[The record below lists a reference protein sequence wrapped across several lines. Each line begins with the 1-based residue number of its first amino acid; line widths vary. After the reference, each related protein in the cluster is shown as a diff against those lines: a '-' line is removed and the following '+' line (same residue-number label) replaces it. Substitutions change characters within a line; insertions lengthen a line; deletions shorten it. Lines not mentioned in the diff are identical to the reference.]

1 MVQPPVAQ
9 IPPSAPRPR
18 RRWYFVGLGVFLACL
33 VAGGVV
39 AALLVVAGAKKGG
52 DFHRLSDGTRL
63 TLPAGDSK
71 YLYATGD
78 EADRVDVPVCRT
90 SGPGTLRL
98 GMMRSSQTMT
108 KDGVTWV
115 AVARLHVPVSG
126 TYTVDCPPDDSYAIG
141 NSAFGVLGRVFGGI
155 GAFFGLA
162 LLGFLAGGTIAL
174 VTLVRRSG
182 DRRRRQAPAGTA
194 TAYPQPPH
202 R

>member
-1 MVQPPVAQ
+1 MMQSPP
-9 IPPSAPRPR
+9 IPIPARDLRPR

-52 DFHRLSDGTRL
+52 DFHRLADGNRL
-63 TLPAGDSK
+63 TLPAGDGK
-71 YLYATGD
+71 YLYAQSF
-78 EADRVDVPVCRT
+78 EADPATPPACDA
-90 SGPGTLRL
+90 SGPGTVRFSA
-98 GMMRSSQTMT
+98 MQSAQTLT
-108 KDGVTWV
+108 KNGVIWL
-115 AVARLHVPVSG
+115 AVARLHVSTTG
-126 TYTVDCPPDDSYAIG
+126 RYTVTCPQGTDYAIG

-162 LLGFLAGGTIAL
+162 LLGFLVGGTIAL
-174 VTLVRRSG
+174 VTLVRRST
-182 DRRRRQAPAGTA
+182 DRRRRQAPAGA